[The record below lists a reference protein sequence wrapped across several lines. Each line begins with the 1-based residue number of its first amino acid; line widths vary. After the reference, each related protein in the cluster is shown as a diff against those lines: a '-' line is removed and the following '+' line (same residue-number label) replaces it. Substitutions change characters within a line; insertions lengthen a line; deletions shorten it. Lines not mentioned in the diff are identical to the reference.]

1 MTLASPARIS
11 EATFSAALLDPAR
24 PCPAG
29 LVAWNGSDPAPRLA
43 VYRNNV
49 VASLI
54 DALAT
59 TFPVVHQLVGT
70 DFFRAMAAVFVRQ
83 APPSSPVLTRYGDGF
98 AAFVRH
104 FGPAAGLPYLAD
116 VACLEFARV
125 RAYHAADATPVTT
138 EAIGRVL
145 ACREAIGDL
154 TLVLHPSVSLVR
166 SRHAVVSIWNA
177 HQEREVPDEVDPD
190 RPESALILRAD
201 SSVVVLEA
209 RGAADFI
216 DALQRGSRLSDAANG
231 AAAMEPSFDLSTAL
245 GFLITHGAIS
255 ALHLPRSDKA

>member
-83 APPSSPVLTRYGDGF
+83 APPSSPVLARYGDGF

-154 TLVLHPSVSLVR
+154 TSSCILRCHWCVR
-166 SRHAVVSIWNA
+166 AMRSSRSGTPIRNARFPTKSTPIGPSRH
-177 HQEREVPDEVDPD
+177 
-190 RPESALILRAD
+190 
-201 SSVVVLEA
+201 
-209 RGAADFI
+209 
-216 DALQRGSRLSDAANG
+216 
-231 AAAMEPSFDLSTAL
+231 
-245 GFLITHGAIS
+245 
-255 ALHLPRSDKA
+255 

>member
-1 MTLASPARIS
+1 MTPASPARVG

-29 LVAWNGSDPAPRLA
+29 LVTWNGSDPTARLA

-54 DALAT
+54 DARAT

-83 APPSSPVLTRYGDGF
+83 APPSSPVLTRYGEGF
-98 AAFVRH
+98 AAFVGH
-104 FGPAAGLPYLAD
+104 FGPAADLPYLAD

-125 RAYHAADATPVTT
+125 RAYHAADATAVTT

-154 TLVLHPSVSLVR
+154 TFVLHPSVSLVH
-166 SRHAVVSIWNA
+166 SRHAIVSIWNA
-177 HQEREVPDEVDPD
+177 HQESEVPDDLDPD
-190 RPESALILRAD
+190 RAESALILRVD

-209 RGAADFI
+209 QGAADFI
-216 DALQRGSRLSDAANG
+216 DALQRGSSPSDAAGG
-231 AAAMEPSFDLSTAL
+231 AAAIEPSFDLSAAL
-245 GFLITHGAIS
+245 GFLIAHGAIS
-255 ALHLPRSDKA
+255 ALHLPRSDSA